1 MKLRRTPLAA
11 ITAAVLSAGVLTA
24 ALLTAGTAT
33 AQPSSSGQQ
42 ARAAQPAGVPWSRVG
57 PGWVLA
63 QYTTAAPEGGKSG
76 PVTLYLVSPGGARYQ
91 LARWPDM
98 RTAPALLAWSPDGQ
112 RALFQV
118 FSGKGGVEQLTL
130 ATGRMATFVMQGAA
144 NPIGYT
150 TPKGLNIVGARPSGN
165 GTILARYSLSGRL
178 VQSLGYSAGGGALY
192 APSGVEFVTGTGRGL
207 KLVSNRGSLI
217 RQLPV
222 PRTSANTCG
231 PVRWW
236 NDGTVLASCSPPG
249 SAAPRLWL
257 VPVGGAH
264 PTALTPPRNPR
275 TSGDLGDLDAWQLS
289 SGLYQQAAGPC
300 GVLHIFRQARD
311 GSIKLVTVPH
321 TSGDNRVLTARG
333 SRLLV
338 QAPTDCTGSVSLLW
352 YDPGKRAEQWLIRA
366 PRNALGVTIA
376 VPFYSRQ
383 NGNL

>member
-1 MKLRRTPLAA
+1 
-11 ITAAVLSAGVLTA
+11 
-24 ALLTAGTAT
+24 
-33 AQPSSSGQQ
+33 
-42 ARAAQPAGVPWSRVG
+42 
-57 PGWVLA
+57 
-63 QYTTAAPEGGKSG
+63 
-76 PVTLYLVSPGGARYQ
+76 
-91 LARWPDM
+91 
-98 RTAPALLAWSPDGQ
+98 
-112 RALFQV
+112 
-118 FSGKGGVEQLTL
+118 
-130 ATGRMATFVMQGAA
+130 MQGAA

-150 TPKGLNIVGARPSGN
+150 TPKGLNIVGARSSGN

-192 APSGVEFVTGTGRGL
+192 APSGIEFVTGTSHGL

-222 PRTSANTCG
+222 PGTSVNTCG

-249 SAAPRLWL
+249 SAVPRLWL
-257 VPVGGAH
+257 VPVSGAH
-264 PTALTPPRNPR
+264 PTALTPPRNSR

-289 SGLYQQAAGPC
+289 SGLYLQAAGPC

-366 PRNALGVTIA
+366 PRNVLGVTIA

>member
-1 MKLRRTPLAA
+1 
-11 ITAAVLSAGVLTA
+11 
-24 ALLTAGTAT
+24 
-33 AQPSSSGQQ
+33 
-42 ARAAQPAGVPWSRVG
+42 
-57 PGWVLA
+57 
-63 QYTTAAPEGGKSG
+63 
-76 PVTLYLVSPGGARYQ
+76 
-91 LARWPDM
+91 
-98 RTAPALLAWSPDGQ
+98 
-112 RALFQV
+112 
-118 FSGKGGVEQLTL
+118 
-130 ATGRMATFVMQGAA
+130 MQGAA

-165 GTILARYSLSGRL
+165 GTVLARYSLSGRL

-257 VPVGGAH
+257 VPVSGAH

-352 YDPGKRAEQWLIRA
+352 YDPGKGAEQWLIRA